1 MMLRNSKEDI
11 EMNINER
18 VKCLRKEELKISQEE
33 FAKKINI
40 SRAGLASIEA
50 GNCNVTSRIVSD
62 ISRVFGV
69 SETWLNTG
77 EGEMFSTAD
86 EEFEFAQL
94 LAGSFGRDLPP
105 IVKSIVKTT
114 LKLDDESAACID
126 RFIKEV
132 AKNLSNDEK

>member
-1 MMLRNSKEDI
+1 MDI
-11 EMNINER
+11 NDRILE
-18 VKCLRKEELKISQEE
+18 LRKSLGLSQSDFGEKIGVSRGVI
-33 FAKKINI
+33 KNI
-40 SRAGLASIEA
+40 EYKLTVPKDAQ
-50 GNCNVTSRIVSD
+50 
-62 ISRVFGV
+62 ISLICKVFGV